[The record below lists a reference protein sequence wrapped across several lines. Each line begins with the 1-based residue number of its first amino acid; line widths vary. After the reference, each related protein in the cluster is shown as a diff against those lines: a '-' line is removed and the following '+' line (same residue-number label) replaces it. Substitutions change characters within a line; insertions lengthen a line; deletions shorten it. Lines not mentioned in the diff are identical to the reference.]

1 MYRVWGANPKGYDMT
16 TMSITEA
23 RNKLTSLHSEKIR
36 ETITVTKRGKPV
48 LALMDYE
55 MYESLVETLAILAD
69 PELSKALRKSIK
81 EAKEGK
87 LIPLE
92 EVEKQLA

>member
-1 MYRVWGANPKGYDMT
+1 MCRVWVTNPKGYDMT

-23 RNKLTSLHSEKIR
+23 RNKLTSLHGEKTR

-55 MYESLVETLAILAD
+55 MYESLFETLAILAD

-81 EAKEGK
+81 ESKEGK
-87 LIPLE
+87 LIPFE

>member
-1 MYRVWGANPKGYDMT
+1 MTNPKGYDM

-23 RNKLTSLHSEKIR
+23 RNKLTSLHGKGLR
-36 ETITVTKRGKPV
+36 ETITVTNRGKPV

-55 MYESLVETLAILAD
+55 MYESLFETLAILAD
-69 PELSKALRKSIK
+69 FELSKALRKSIK

-87 LIPLE
+87 RIPLK
-92 EVEKQLA
+92 EVEEELA